1 MTFSNSLFAMNK
13 RALLKW
19 GVGSPSEMSEN
30 LKKKKLKGPQVN
42 CITKKHQGNR
52 ILN

>member
-13 RALLKW
+13 GALLKW

-30 LKKKKLKGPQVN
+30 FKKKVERAASKLYHEEASRESN
-42 CITKKHQGNR
+42 T
-52 ILN
+52 

>member
-13 RALLKW
+13 GALLQW

-30 LKKKKLKGPQVN
+30 QNIKLKGPQVN
-42 CITKKHQGNR
+42 CTTKKHQGNR